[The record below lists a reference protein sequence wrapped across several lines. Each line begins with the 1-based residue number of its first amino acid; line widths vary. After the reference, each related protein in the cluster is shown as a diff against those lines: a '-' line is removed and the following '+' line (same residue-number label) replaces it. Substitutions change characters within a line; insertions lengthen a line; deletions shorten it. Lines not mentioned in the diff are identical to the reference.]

1 MIEIKLFLPTRNIKE
16 INKPVD
22 ALKINEFLIT
32 FVSNV
37 LFLDPIHT
45 QTV

>member
-1 MIEIKLFLPTRNIKE
+1 MMEIKLSLPTRNIKE

-37 LFLDPIHT
+37 LFLDPIE
-45 QTV
+45 